1 MSNSATIRKE
11 TNRFSFRWETASNT
25 GRNTNLRRSHESNEQ
40 TTFNGGQPFMN
51 NKRTSTT
58 KQMAPH
64 LTAEKQMKENSRK
77 RDDRRT
83 RRTVGALQKSLI
95 KLLLKKPLRD
105 ITITELTE
113 SADISRTT
121 FYLHYTDINDLFSSL
136 EDDIY
141 RRFEKIIHESLVDS
155 SMILHIEV
163 DKSGNV
169 QLPTLYEVFKFIDD
183 NTDLCIILLTNPD
196 STFLN
201 RIWEEGRTTLMSKTA
216 ATHDRKVNRAFEYYY
231 YTIANGVR
239 GLIEHWLET
248 GMKESVDEVYR
259 ISTDYIVHNLSFLQR
274 ESTQQKGI
282 ALT

>member
-1 MSNSATIRKE
+1 MSENMTTSSAK
-11 TNRFSFRWETASNT
+11 NPAPHFTA
-25 GRNTNLRRSHESNEQ
+25 NEQ
-40 TTFNGGQPFMN
+40 T
-51 NKRTSTT
+51 
-58 KQMAPH
+58 KQ
-64 LTAEKQMKENSRK
+64 TGRK

-83 RRTVGALQKSLI
+83 RRTVDALQKSLI
-95 KLLLKKPLRD
+95 KLLLKKSLRD

-113 SADISRTT
+113 LADISRTT

-136 EDDIY
+136 EDDTY
-141 RRFEKIIHESLVDS
+141 KRFEKIIHESLVDS

-169 QLPTLYEVFKFIDD
+169 QLPGIYEVFKFIDD

-196 STFLN
+196 STFLS
-201 RIWEEGRTTLMSKTA
+201 RIWEEGRTTLMNKTA
-216 ATHDRKVNRAFEYYY
+216 STHNGKANRAVEYYY
-231 YTIANGVR
+231 YAIANGVR

-259 ISTDYIVHNLSFLQR
+259 ISTDYILHNLSFLQR

-282 ALT
+282 AQP